1 LQAQKKK
8 YMKAKLLLFF
18 SLILIKN
25 SFSQVSDT
33 LVLSLPEAEKTFLQ
47 NNLLLIA
54 SRYNIDANTA
64 LIRQAKLWDNPVLL
78 TDQNLYD
85 GKFFR
90 HKMSPDGQNSGQ
102 VYIQIQELIRTAGK
116 IRKLTDLATTNAKI
130 SGLQFE
136 QVMQN
141 LRYTLRS
148 DYYQT
153 TQLLYTIDLY
163 EQENSQMKKLL
174 QGMQAQLQA
183 GNISQ
188 KDFLRIQ
195 GLQLSVLQEE
205 NDFKKQLAD
214 VQAELRSVLQI
225 NKNVFIKPVLS
236 EIRQPVL
243 AMTLD
248 SLIASA
254 KQHNPE
260 YLLEQTNLTYQKQN
274 LRYQQALRSPDVTVG
289 VEYDKASSYTPNFYG
304 LTIALPLPVIN
315 RNQGN
320 IAAAGYNVKQE
331 QTLLSQ
337 KEQKLIN
344 DLQNVLTKFQ
354 LNTDLIKATDPDFI
368 RKYNQLMQNAFR
380 AYQQRQMNLLDFVD
394 LFEAYKEAQLKYLQQ
409 QFDLQKQA
417 ENINLLAGKDV
428 INQ

>member
-1 LQAQKKK
+1 
-8 YMKAKLLLFF
+8 
-18 SLILIKN
+18 
-25 SFSQVSDT
+25 
-33 LVLSLPEAEKTFLQ
+33 
-47 NNLLLIA
+47 
-54 SRYNIDANTA
+54 
-64 LIRQAKLWDNPVLL
+64 
-78 TDQNLYD
+78 
-85 GKFFR
+85 
-90 HKMSPDGQNSGQ
+90 
-102 VYIQIQELIRTAGK
+102 
-116 IRKLTDLATTNAKI
+116 
-130 SGLQFE
+130 
-136 QVMQN
+136 
-141 LRYTLRS
+141 
-148 DYYQT
+148 
-153 TQLLYTIDLY
+153 
-163 EQENSQMKKLL
+163 
-174 QGMQAQLQA
+174 
-183 GNISQ
+183 
-188 KDFLRIQ
+188 
-195 GLQLSVLQEE
+195 
-205 NDFKKQLAD
+205 
-214 VQAELRSVLQI
+214 
-225 NKNVFIKPVLS
+225 
-236 EIRQPVL
+236 
-243 AMTLD
+243 MTLD

-331 QTLLSQ
+331 QTLLNQ